1 MGRESFIVF
10 SLIWNCVPFGILYV
24 LYNGK
29 GINKEGSLTDILVD
43 RRHNE
48 ELEREMNHNDS
59 STGNIFHWSLI
70 THLML

>member
-10 SLIWNCVPFGILYV
+10 SLVWNRVPFGILYV